1 MPEYSGYQN
10 RKTVDWASIGKEIS
24 TTVDQGLKAREERK
38 AADQKLLTDSEK
50 KLSAWEGTQNKSYDQ
65 VILGGLEDARNKKL
79 QWNKDLRSG
88 ALSRNEYQMR
98 IQNLDTSFDSL
109 VMTTKNFDNYV
120 IAVNQAYKD
129 GEMGAEGMAK
139 AKIQID
145 AMQMGNKT
153 LNVGD
158 NGDMFMVSDLSGNV
172 PVQNVKNWSKM
183 ANITSPKLDVSTTV
197 DETVGKWEPI
207 ITSTVGPNGE
217 TLSIENVR
225 ENPAYKTAKESLIGS
240 IVNEDDPSSVV
251 SVLLDNSN
259 LDYQP
264 YFSGDDVTSLVQK
277 AAKIKEAVD
286 NKPMTQEEALA
297 FSKDYKEN
305 HLIEIV
311 LNNNGELV
319 SNVTPKMIADARGVV
334 ANKIEARLGWK
345 EEKEAAQIDRG
356 GGGGGGSSKVDDRAA
371 AADQERV
378 NEYQRGYVASLNA
391 FAKDDKGN
399 VIKGKAPDFSGLDNS
414 YQYRNYKGK
423 VYVYKM
429 GSFDESGK
437 KTKKAVL
444 VNTILDPKGLAQYT
458 VYGKSAAEK
467 TTNYERGRAQY
478 REAKG
483 LSGNTSGNKPA
494 ATTIKA
500 SDIPAKA
507 KAAGYSTEEYRK
519 LLQNKGIKII

>member
-1 MPEYSGYQN
+1 MPEYAGYQS

-120 IAVNQAYKD
+120 TAVNQAYKD

-259 LDYQP
+259 LEYQP

-286 NKPMTQEEALA
+286 DKPMTQEEALA
-297 FSKDYKEN
+297 FAKDYKEN

-356 GGGGGGSSKVDDRAA
+356 GDGGGSSKVDDRAA
-371 AADQERV
+371 AANQERV

-399 VIKGKAPDFSGLDNS
+399 IIKGKAPDFSGLDNS

-429 GSFDESGK
+429 GSFDANGV

-444 VNTILDPKGLAQYT
+444 VNTVLEPKGLAQYT
-458 VYGKSAAEK
+458 VYGKSPSEA

-483 LSGNTSGNKPA
+483 LGGNTSGNKPA
-494 ATTIKA
+494 PKAPTTKA
-500 SDIPAKA
+500 P
-507 KAAGYSTEEYRK
+507 R
-519 LLQNKGIKII
+519 